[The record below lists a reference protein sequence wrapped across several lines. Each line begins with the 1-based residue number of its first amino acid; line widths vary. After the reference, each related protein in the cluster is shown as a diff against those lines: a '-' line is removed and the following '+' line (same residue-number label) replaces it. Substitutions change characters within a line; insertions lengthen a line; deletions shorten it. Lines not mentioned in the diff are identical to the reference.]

1 MRTLID
7 TNIRI
12 FSLQDTVQEAITYLS
27 EKNFTHAIVI
37 DVAQFLGVFSLDE
50 LWGFNKENSLQS
62 YAYQL
67 KNECV
72 FDNKHWLHAYHL
84 FERYRANI
92 VAVVDAEFRFVGTY
106 QMEEFSK
113 KITQLALVERPGI
126 VLVVQGEDAGVL
138 NEKMV
143 KIISD
148 NKGLLLGMFPTVLD
162 IEMVELT
169 LKIDSINSDKI
180 LEAIRRE
187 GIQLLYSDTVDSEG
201 ETLQDNADYFNTYLS
216 I

>member
-12 FSLQDTVQEAITYLS
+12 FSLLDTVQEAITYLGD
-27 EKNFTHAIVI
+27 KKFTHAIVV
-37 DVAQFLGVFSLDE
+37 DDAQFLGVFSLEE
-50 LWGFNKENSLQS
+50 LLDFNKENTLQS

-72 FDNKHWLHAYHL
+72 FDNKHWLHTFHL
-84 FERYRANI
+84 FDRFRANI
-92 VAVVDAEFRFVGTY
+92 IAVVDAEFRFVGTY
-106 QMEEFSK
+106 QMDEFSK
-113 KITQLALVERPGI
+113 KITQLPLVEKPGV
-126 VLVVQGEDAGVL
+126 VLVVQGDDAWVL

-143 KIISD
+143 KIVSD
-148 NKGLLLGMFPTVLD
+148 NQGLLLGMFPTDLD
-162 IEMVELT
+162 SEMVELT
-169 LKIDSINSDKI
+169 LKIDSMNSDKI

-187 GIQLLYSDTVDSEG
+187 GIQLLYSDTTDFEG